1 MVQSKKNEGRIKI
14 EKFKKGLTGTF
25 CGYIMGVQ
33 GQKTKVKWTCKD
45 ITGEANPQK
54 YALRQ
59 DRQRS
64 RQLESVW
71 TVNKF
76 FGQSAF

>member
-1 MVQSKKNEGRIKI
+1 
-14 EKFKKGLTGTF
+14 
-25 CGYIMGVQ
+25 MGVQ
-33 GQKTKVKWTCKD
+33 GQTKKTKWTCKD
-45 ITGEANPQK
+45 ITEEANPQK

-76 FGQSAF
+76 SGQSAF